1 MSSLPFLPGNS
12 FNVHL
17 GKERFHKS
25 QHFSLVEGLPK
36 LVGLEKP
43 GIGGEPLPGQ
53 KMRARSVYPRTEG
66 THVPSWLA
74 FDKQV
79 LCFEA
84 YFREDEPYQIRKCK
98 IYFYPEDDTIKV
110 VEPVC
115 KNSGMPQGTLI
126 HRHRIP
132 LPPPNDDQFY
142 QVFHFNINQQV
153 VLYCRTFTLTDCDP
167 FTRRFLTRLGVRL
180 NNPAPLPD
188 DLYSRQR
195 EQVNR
200 HASTPLHPYEKSN
213 KLRQFLDHDHQVLRF
228 YCFWNDQ
235 EDPSAEPRELVLHYF
250 LLDDT
255 IQIHEVTS
263 STKAGRKSAAKFL
276 QRRKL
281 PKNPPAQVEQL
292 GGDTESILLNVL
304 TSDGLGNRF
313 MADRLQTGAVKQ
325 DFYKDCDLRIGGEVN
340 VWGRR
345 VIIADCDEFTKQYY
359 RSRYGMEDFTPVQY
373 KMPPTPKPAKTLP
386 PYNGFGSEE
395 DSLSSCY
402 GIQLRRPKKNLQT
415 FLEKDSIVLTFQA
428 KMMSDDAD
436 ERKRTFV
443 ISFYLCDDTMS
454 VYELSKKNSGMLGR
468 KFLRR
473 GDVKKPGQE
482 LFKSKPSERYTAQ
495 DLYVGAAL
503 HISGHTFML
512 VNADEYTL
520 KYMEQH
526 AEEFSKA
533 NTGNILSK
541 LRSVPEDKKSEIKK
555 FLTLSD
561 PNNTGLISYESFRN
575 MLMNLDCGLVDHEV
589 LVLGRAFSEQQ
600 QSEEEDVVVMLAVAQ
615 DALRRKLYDDFH
627 SLTLA
632 FLKQDPHKNGRVP
645 RKMAWNICESARLPI
660 SENLL
665 RSLLTKFEDADGID
679 YQAFLAGLNWVEHPA
694 SPVKYEDI
702 LRFEVNARVDAGEAV
717 RRNVNYS
724 ALLQDVF
731 NLSSS
736 SRDPE

>member
-12 FNVHL
+12 FDLHL
-17 GKERFHKS
+17 GRERFHKS
-25 QHFSLVEGLPK
+25 QHFALVEGLPK

-53 KMRARSVYPRTEG
+53 KIKAAHSVYPKVDG
-66 THVPSWLA
+66 SHVPSWLA

-84 YFREDEPYQIRKCK
+84 YFQEKEPYQIRKCK
-98 IYFYPEDDTIKV
+98 VYFYPEDDTIKV

-115 KNSGMPQGTLI
+115 KNSGIPQGTLI
-126 HRHRIP
+126 YRHRIP
-132 LPPPNDDQFY
+132 LPPPNDDQY
-142 QVFHFNINQQV
+142 YKVFHFNINQQV
-153 VLYCRTFTLTDCDP
+153 VFYSRTFTLTNCDT
-167 FTRRFLTRLGVRL
+167 FTRNFLTRLGVQL
-180 NNPAPLPD
+180 NDPAPVPD
-188 DLYSRQR
+188 DPYSRQR
-195 EQVNR
+195 QQFEKN
-200 HASTPLHPYEKSN
+200 TNPIPPYEKNN
-213 KLRQFLDHDHQVLRF
+213 KLRQFLDYDRQVLRF

-235 EDPSAEPRELVLHYF
+235 ENPSAKPRELILHYF
-250 LLDDT
+250 LFDDT

-263 STKAGRKSAAKFL
+263 AKAGNKSAVKFL

-281 PKNPPAQVEQL
+281 PKSLPAQVDQL

-304 TSDGLGNRF
+304 GSDGLGNRF
-313 MADRLQTGAVKQ
+313 MADRLKTGAVKQ

-345 VIIADCDEFTKQYY
+345 VVIADCDEFTKQHY
-359 RSRYGMEDFTPVQY
+359 RFKYGIEDFTPVKY
-373 KMPPTPKPAKTLP
+373 KLPPTPKPPKTLP

-402 GIQLRRPKKNLQT
+402 GIQLRRPRKDLQS
-415 FLEKDSIVLTFQA
+415 FLEKDSIVLKFRA
-428 KMMSDDAD
+428 KMKTDDGN
-436 ERKRTFV
+436 ERKRKFV
-443 ISFYLCDDTMS
+443 ISFYPCDGTMS
-454 VYELSKKNSGMLGR
+454 VYELSLKSSGMPGG

-473 GDVKKPGQE
+473 SVVKKPGQ
-482 LFKSKPSERYTAQ
+482 SKPSERYTAQ
-495 DLYVGAAL
+495 DLYVGAEL
-503 HISGHTFML
+503 HISGQTFML

-541 LRSVPEDKKSEIKK
+541 LRSIPEDKKSEIKK

-575 MLMNLDCGLVDHEV
+575 MLMDLDCGLVDHEV
-589 LVLGRAFSEQQ
+589 LVLGRTFSEQQ
-600 QSEEEDVVVMLAVAQ
+600 QPEDDVALMLAVAQ
-615 DALRRKLYDDFH
+615 DTLRRKLYDDFQ

-632 FLKQDPHKNGRVP
+632 FNKQDPLKNGRIP
-645 RKMAWNICESARLPI
+645 RKMAWNICESVHLPV

-665 RSLLTKFEDADGID
+665 GTLLTKFEGADGID
-679 YQAFLAGLNWVEHPA
+679 YQAFLAGINWVEHPA

-702 LRFEVNARVDAGEAV
+702 LRFEVNARVGAVEAG

-724 ALLQDVF
+724 ALLQDVL
-731 NLSSS
+731 NLSSNCK
-736 SRDPE
+736 DAE